1 MIKSFAHK
9 GLKRLAETGSAAG
22 VNPQYARAISRKLRS
37 LMIANTVEEL
47 NLPGFGLHPLKGDR
61 EGEWAITVSANWRI
75 TFSWEEEVKDEQG
88 NVVEAAGPVRVN
100 LEDYH

>member
-9 GLKRLAETGSAAG
+9 GLKKLFETGNTAG
-22 VNPQYARAISRKLRS
+22 VSPQYARSIARKLS
-37 LMIANTVEEL
+37 ALEIAATVEEL
-47 NLPGFGLHPLKGDR
+47 DLPGFGLHQLKGDR

-75 TFSWEEEVKDEQG
+75 TFSWEEEVLDDQD
-88 NVVEAAGPVRVN
+88 NVVEAAGPVGVN